1 MPNAQRVRRDF
12 VVIGASAGG
21 VQALHSLLCAVP
33 ADPPFTLA
41 AVLHR
46 SPYFV
51 TDLPGVLGIHTAHR
65 VSEPVNGQLIER
77 GHVYLAPSDHHL
89 RVRTRRFLLD
99 RAPKEH
105 HTRPAIDPLFF
116 SAAREYGSRVIG
128 VLLTGG
134 GEDGTAGLTAIR
146 HAGGIAV
153 IQDPEEATHPWMPL
167 SALRNDHVDL
177 VLPLEEIAPT
187 LLTLA
192 AGEVLPQATAW

>member
-1 MPNAQRVRRDF
+1 MLNAQRVRRDF

-21 VQALHSLLCAVP
+21 VQALHSLFCAVP
-33 ADPPFTLA
+33 AHPPFTLI

-51 TDLPGVLGIHTAHR
+51 TGLPGVLGLHAPQR
-65 VSEPVNGQLIER
+65 VSEPVHGQLIER
-77 GHVYLAPSDHHL
+77 GHIYLAPRDHHL
-89 RVRTRRFLLD
+89 RVRTSMFLLD
-99 RAPKEH
+99 RGPKEH

-146 HAGGIAV
+146 HAGGIGM

-177 VLPLEEIAPT
+177 VLPLVEIAPA
-187 LLTLA
+187 LLALA
-192 AGEVLPQATAW
+192 AGEVLTEPATL